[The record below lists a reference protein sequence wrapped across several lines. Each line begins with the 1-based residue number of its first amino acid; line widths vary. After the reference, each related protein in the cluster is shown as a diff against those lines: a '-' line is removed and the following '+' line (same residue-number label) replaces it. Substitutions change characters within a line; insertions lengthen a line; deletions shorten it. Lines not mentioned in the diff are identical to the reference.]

1 MDDRT
6 PAAIGRLAHARALNE
21 LAASLGT
28 HTAVTASGLWGSS
41 LAAVTAAI
49 ENQLHRP
56 ILLICGHID
65 EADDLADDLELFHHR
80 RPDILP
86 ALELSGSLGQVSEEQ
101 ASNRLQLLAGLA
113 TPKPDRPPLIVAP
126 IQSLMQSVPSLDQ
139 LNQLLWTLRT
149 GQSLEPEKLIVWLS
163 EHGSKRLDPVE
174 VPGDF
179 AVRGGII
186 DVYLPGEF
194 EQSGD

>member
-1 MDDRT
+1 MDDPT
-6 PAAIGRLAHARALNE
+6 PAAIGRLVHARALKE
-21 LAASLGT
+21 LAISLRENR
-28 HTAVTASGLWGSS
+28 AATASGLWGSS
-41 LAAVTAAI
+41 VAAVTAAL
-49 ENQLHRP
+49 ERELNRP

-101 ASNRLQLLAGLA
+101 ASNRLQLLARLA
-113 TPKPDRPPLIVAP
+113 ATKPAKPPLIVAP

-149 GQSLEPEKLIVWLS
+149 CLL
-163 EHGSKRLDPVE
+163 
-174 VPGDF
+174 
-179 AVRGGII
+179 
-186 DVYLPGEF
+186 YT
-194 EQSGD
+194 